1 MLLTI
6 NTAMRAT
13 PLPALLVLTTATC
26 ATSAQR
32 FPGGSKVQYGEKDG
46 APYLAQ
52 WTDGASVPIAVTAGV
67 APAKGEIEGVCADV

>member
-1 MLLTI
+1 MCHL
-6 NTAMRAT
+6 RA
-13 PLPALLVLTTATC
+13 AL
-26 ATSAQR
+26 
-32 FPGGSKVQYGEKDG
+32 PGGSKVQYGEKDG